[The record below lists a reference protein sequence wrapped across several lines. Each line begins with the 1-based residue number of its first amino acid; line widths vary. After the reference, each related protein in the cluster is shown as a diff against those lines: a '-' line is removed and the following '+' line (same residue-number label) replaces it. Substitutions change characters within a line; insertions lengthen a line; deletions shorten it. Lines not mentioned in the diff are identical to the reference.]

1 MESKSRPWLW
11 IILGIVV
18 VGGLTVVLVCAGLWW
33 HGWNVLADQS
43 RAAMNRNVVILEH
56 LGEVLDIEVELVAT
70 ADQPNEDVFVFKAVG
85 AKGTGVVT
93 AEFLTVDADNE
104 AIVSG
109 TLELPDGR
117 TFDLVPGSAEDGG
130 P

>member
-1 MESKSRPWLW
+1 METKSRRWLW

-18 VGGLTVVLVCAGLWW
+18 GGGLTVVLVCAGLGWY
-33 HGWNVLADQS
+33 GWNAFSDQC
-43 RAAMNRNVVILEH
+43 RAALNSNVVIIEH
-56 LGEVLDIEVELVAT
+56 LGEVREIEFDLVASG
-70 ADQPNEDVFVFKAVG
+70 DQPNEDVFVLKAVG
-85 AKGTGVVT
+85 ANGTGVVT
-93 AEFLTVDADNE
+93 VEFLSVDADNE

-117 TFDLVPGSAEDGG
+117 TFDLVPGSAEDGD